1 MEPVLLE
8 DSLLLTL
15 PFGGAV
21 LQGLGVSEPE
31 IEGIMEDVRQN
42 YMESNPDA
50 ASAFEGFS
58 FVRALR
64 KQTSRPLDGQEA
76 KPVGGGLQGAG
87 TGAGTCAGVGVDA
100 GADVDPSPQP
110 LTLTLNAMEAAE
122 IARGLEVSASAVQG
136 MEGAPLNTDAVLAS
150 LKVKVAKGTGVAAAV
165 KEAAAAAAAPAPAP
179 APAPAVEAAPRAASS
194 SSVKGAVPDSML
206 SDGTPSLSSAVART
220 QAQAESI
227 GDDGDSGGA
236 AMAGSGACVGLT
248 DLDIRDLVA
257 LNELDSSD
265 SHDILGPDVHSAQ
278 PSAQPSAPRLDELM
292 GAGAALPKPIGAP
305 PLMTSREPG
314 LEPDSD
320 ADGGEVQPEVER
332 KLRSQETQ
340 EVVRGSPGLSDEG
353 QGPHTD
359 SDGTVE

>member
-1 MEPVLLE
+1 MEPVLLQ

-50 ASAFEGFS
+50 ASAFESFS

-64 KQTSRPLDGQEA
+64 KQTSRPLDGREA
-76 KPVGGGLQGAG
+76 KPVGGGPQGAG
-87 TGAGTCAGVGVDA
+87 TGAGTCAGAGLDA
-100 GADVDPSPQP
+100 SPQP
-110 LTLTLNAMEAAE
+110 LTLTLKAMEAAE
-122 IARGLEVSASAVQG
+122 VARGLEVSAWAVQSI
-136 MEGAPLNTDAVLAS
+136 EGAPLYTDAVLAS
-150 LKVKVAKGTGVAAAV
+150 LKEKVAKETGVAAAV
-165 KEAAAAAAAPAPAP
+165 KEAAAAAAAPA
-179 APAPAVEAAPRAASS
+179 VEAAPGAASS
-194 SSVKGAVPDSML
+194 ASVRGAVPDSML
-206 SDGTPSLSSAVART
+206 SDGTPSLSSAVTRT

-332 KLRSQETQ
+332 KLRSQEAQ
-340 EVVRGSPGLSDEG
+340 EVVRGSPSLSDEG